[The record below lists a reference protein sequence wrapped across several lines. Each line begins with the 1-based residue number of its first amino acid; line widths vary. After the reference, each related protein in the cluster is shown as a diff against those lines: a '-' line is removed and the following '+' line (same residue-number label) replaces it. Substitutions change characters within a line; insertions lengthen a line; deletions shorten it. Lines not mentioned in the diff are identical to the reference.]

1 MNRFTSRAESTG
13 RSTIGLSAGCTRHS
27 NALITMGLAV
37 AALVATGCGTAATSP
52 STDHPS
58 PGSSILDQGS
68 PLGLAAGWIAYQRPS
83 GGIDDA
89 VFLVRTDG
97 TEDHEI
103 GADVEPGAIHHH
115 PDWSPDGSQLLF
127 DVQGEPDQLYVINA
141 DGSDARIVTDCELP
155 ECVGLTHASWSR
167 DGTRIA
173 AAYAIGPLGPEGPA
187 RLGLAIIDVD
197 SGARTVIL
205 DHEAADGQDLYPRW
219 SADDEQLVFWRERND
234 RTTAVFVIDVDGNN
248 LTQLTEW
255 DQIAGDADWSPD
267 GTLIVFTT
275 YPLRVFRVADR
286 SDLYTMRPDGSEMRQ
301 LTHLEGSRA
310 TQPRW
315 TPDGEAIIYTRVEA
329 SGRPRHIW
337 AIRSDGT
344 DDSPVLTTR
353 DNLTHAVLQ
362 PTP

>member
-1 MNRFTSRAESTG
+1 MALMPARDFMVVGMR
-13 RSTIGLSAGCTRHS
+13 RSSQAAT
-27 NALITMGLAV
+27 GLALLAV
-37 AALVATGCGTAATSP
+37 VATGCSPAATSP
-52 STDHPS
+52 SADHPS
-58 PGSSILDQGS
+58 PTSTVDYSS
-68 PLGLAAGWIAYQRPS
+68 PLASAKGWIAYHRHGRDFP
-83 GGIDDA
+83 DH
-89 VFLVRTDG
+89 VVVHLVRTDG

-115 PDWSPDGSQLLF
+115 PDWSPDGRQLLF
-127 DVQGEPDQLYVINA
+127 DVQGEPDQLYVMNA
-141 DGSDARIVTDCELP
+141 DGSDARIVTDCVLP
-155 ECVGLTHASWSR
+155 ECVGATHASWSR

-173 AAYAIGPLGPEGPA
+173 AAYAIGPLGPQGPA

-205 DHEAADGQDLYPRW
+205 DHDAADGQDLYPRW
-219 SADDEQLVFWRERND
+219 SADDEQLVFWRERD
-234 RTTAVFVIDVDGNN
+234 DETTAIFVLDVDGTN

-255 DQIAGDADWSPD
+255 DQFAGDPDWSPD

-275 YPLRVFRVADR
+275 YPLRVFGVAER
-286 SDLYTMRPDGSEMRQ
+286 SDLYTMKPDGTEVRQ
-301 LTHLEGSRA
+301 LTHLDGSRA

-315 TPDGEAIIYTRVEA
+315 TPDGEAITYTRVEP

-344 DDSPVLTTR
+344 DDSPVLTTS
-353 DNLTHAVLQ
+353 NNITHAVLQ

>member
-1 MNRFTSRAESTG
+1 MRA
-13 RSTIGLSAGCTRHS
+13 
-27 NALITMGLAV
+27 
-37 AALVATGCGTAATSP
+37 
-52 STDHPS
+52 
-58 PGSSILDQGS
+58 
-68 PLGLAAGWIAYQRPS
+68 
-83 GGIDDA
+83 
-89 VFLVRTDG
+89 DG

-103 GADVEPGAIHHH
+103 GADVVPGAIHHH

-155 ECVGLTHASWSR
+155 ECVGATHASWSR

-187 RLGLAIIDVD
+187 RLGLAIIDVE

-205 DHEAADGQDLYPRW
+205 DHDAADGQDLYPRW

-234 RTTAVFVIDVDGNN
+234 GTTAVFVIDADGSN
-248 LTQLTEW
+248 LMQLTDW
-255 DQIAGDADWSPD
+255 DQVAGDPDWSPD
-267 GTLIVFTT
+267 GSLIVFTT
-275 YPLRVFRVADR
+275 HPLRVYGGSEP
-286 SDLYTMRPDGSEMRQ
+286 SDLYTMRPDGTDVRR

-315 TPDGEAIIYTRVEA
+315 TPDGEAITYTRVGA
-329 SGRPRHIW
+329 SGGPRHIW
-337 AIRSDGT
+337 AIRADGT
-344 DDSPVLTTR
+344 DDSPVLTSR
-353 DNLTHAVLQ
+353 DILTSPILQ